1 MHHIYRFG
9 LIFIALQSQP
19 CFASSWETNICVRNT
34 TASSHQITVA
44 DISNY
49 DWDGN
54 SRPDHNFNNLSI
66 AAGETICRRAEC
78 NVAAVLPEP
87 FQTFTFIVDDTPTRM
102 GLRNTVRIETGN
114 NGTIYDQARWGAFTN
129 KEAPLTLHGER
140 TLWFAPSNWILGYP
154 CNDKVRCSF
163 FEIR

>member
-1 MHHIYRFG
+1 MNHEAYMHHIYRFG
-9 LIFIALQSQP
+9 LILIALQSQP
-19 CFASSWETNICVRNT
+19 CFAKSWETNICVRNT

-49 DWDGN
+49 DWDGV

-66 AAGETICRRAEC
+66 AAGETICRREQVNYHAEK
-78 NVAAVLPEP
+78 
-87 FQTFTFIVDDTPTRM
+87 QSFTFIIDNTPTRM
-102 GLRNTVRIETGN
+102 RFDATKDKDKPNT
-114 NGTIYDQARWGAFTN
+114 YLWGAFTN

-140 TLWFAPSNWILGYP
+140 TISWQSYRWLVGYP
-154 CNDKVRCSF
+154 CNDKVRCSL